1 MMSIRSLAESME
13 VPLGG
18 RRWQVGTDHPRHP
31 GPELP
36 SDTTSEGWGLLTG
49 HQRGPHLATSGYFLM
64 ATDKHC
70 CRDVIRGR
78 LRYCRGSAV
87 EYEQPRPGDLARER
101 FAVADRKERVAATVH
116 HQRWHRELS
125 QSLAPAR
132 PAVELGEHHA
142 QLVGHLHRGRRA
154 RR

>member
-49 HQRGPHLATSGYFLM
+49 HQRGPHLATSGYFFM
-64 ATDKHC
+64 ATDTGTDAANAGTTLAAYSYG
-70 CRDVIRGR
+70 RDNAGQVNSQAGDRR
-78 LRYCRGSAV
+78 LHPDVHLQSAGATHSW
-87 EYEQPRPGDLARER
+87 GDR
-101 FAVADRKERVAATVH
+101 VH
-116 HQRWHRELS
+116 HHRY
-125 QSLAPAR
+125 AYDPANHPPPSPSTGVR
-132 PAVELGEHHA
+132 SNTIC
-142 QLVGHLHRGRRA
+142 
-154 RR
+154 